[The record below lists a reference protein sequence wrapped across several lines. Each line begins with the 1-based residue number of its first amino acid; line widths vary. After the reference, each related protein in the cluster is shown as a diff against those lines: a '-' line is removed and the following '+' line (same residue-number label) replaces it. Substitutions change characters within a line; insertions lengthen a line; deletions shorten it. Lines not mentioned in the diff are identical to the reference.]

1 MVNVPADASTSTPAA
16 GYALVLP
23 PGWARIPLRTGTEQ
37 TIDAIVDRTFAGL
50 PRDQVASLR
59 RDLQVRLR
67 ELTTAARRGNG
78 LDVYLPTER
87 LHGFTAGASFVVA
100 EVAFDST
107 ERLEPALLIA
117 RLTGAES
124 SSPVQVGGVVGV
136 RSEKVAPPRPD
147 GGEDVGSR
155 RIDYAFPVPGDDD
168 RWVLV
173 SFSTIGQGDP
183 GDALADLLVE
193 LFDAIMTTFRWRTS

>member
-1 MVNVPADASTSTPAA
+1 VVSVEESRSTPAS

-37 TIDAIVDRTFAGL
+37 TIDAIVDRTFSGL
-50 PRDQVASLR
+50 PRDQVASFR
-59 RDLQVRLR
+59 RDLQLRLR
-67 ELTTAARRGNG
+67 ELTAAARRGNG

-87 LHGFTAGASFVVA
+87 LHGFTAAASFVVA

-107 ERLEPALLIA
+107 ERLEPAMLIA
-117 RLTGAES
+117 RLTDAED

-136 RSEKVAPPRPD
+136 RSERVAARRPD
-147 GGEDVGSR
+147 GGEDFGSR
-155 RIDYAFPVPGDDD
+155 RVDYAFPVPGNDD

-183 GDALADLLVE
+183 ADALADLLVE
-193 LFDAIMTTFRWRTS
+193 LFDAIMTTFRWRAS